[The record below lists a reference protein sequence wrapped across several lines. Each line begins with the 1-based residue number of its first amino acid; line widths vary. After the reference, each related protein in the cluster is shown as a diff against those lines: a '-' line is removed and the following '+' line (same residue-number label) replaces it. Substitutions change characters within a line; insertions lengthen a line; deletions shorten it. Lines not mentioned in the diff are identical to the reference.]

1 MRVSLSLAI
10 VIAAG
15 TASVAAAQPER
26 PSGYLAPGE
35 LDVTAVL
42 EPAPR
47 PGDPRYEADRDIFRD
62 TRKLVGT
69 PRYQLARND
78 ADVRPAAML
87 YAFSCAAGIALT
99 PENAP
104 RLLRVL
110 QRATA
115 DGGAQ
120 MGKAKEQYKRERPY
134 VIDQGPTCQPPEEL
148 FERAHNRAS
157 YDYPS
162 GHTIAGW
169 TWALVLASVMPD
181 RAQSLLQRGRAY
193 GQSRYIC
200 GMHNYSAVEAGM
212 LAATST
218 FALVQTKPAYQA
230 DLKAARAEIDG
241 LRKRG
246 EAAPAT
252 AICNAES
259 ALIAQP
265 VLPVTAPAPG
275 TAP

>member
-1 MRVSLSLAI
+1 MRVSLSLA
-10 VIAAG
+10 VVMFAGAAS
-15 TASVAAAQPER
+15 AAAAQPER

-87 YAFSCAAGIALT
+87 RTFSCAAGVALT

-110 QRATA
+110 QRATRDA
-115 DGGAQ
+115 GAQ

-169 TWALVLASVMPD
+169 TWALILASVLPD

-193 GQSRYIC
+193 GESRYIC
-200 GMHNYSAVEAGM
+200 GVHNHSAVEAGM
-212 LAATST
+212 LAATAT
-218 FALVQTKPAYQA
+218 LALVQTKPAYQA
-230 DLKAARAEIDG
+230 DLKAARSEIDK

-246 EAAPAT
+246 GSAPAN
-252 AICNAES
+252 CDAEG
-259 ALIAQP
+259 ALIARP
-265 VLPVTAPAPG
+265 VLPVTAP
-275 TAP
+275 

>member
-1 MRVSLSLAI
+1 MRAGRFLAVAIAAAAALAI
-10 VIAAG
+10 P
-15 TASVAAAQPER
+15 VAAQSER

-35 LDVTAVL
+35 FDVTAVL

-69 PRYQLARND
+69 PRYQLAQSD
-78 ADVRPAAML
+78 AALGPASL
-87 YAFSCAAGIALT
+87 LRTFSCAAGIALT

-104 RLLRVL
+104 RLLTVL
-110 QRATA
+110 RRATA
-115 DGGAQ
+115 DAGGQ
-120 MGKAKEQYKRERPY
+120 IGQAKDLYERERPY
-134 VIDQGPTCQPPEEL
+134 VIDRGPTCQPPEEL
-148 FERAHNRAS
+148 LDHRTNRAS

-162 GHTIAGW
+162 GHTTVGW

-181 RAQSLLQRGRAY
+181 RAQGILQRGRAY
-193 GQSRYIC
+193 GESRYIC
-200 GMHNYSAVEAGM
+200 GVHNHSAVEAGL

-218 FALVQTKPAYQA
+218 MAVVQTKKAFQA
-230 DLKAARAEIDG
+230 DLKAARSEIAR

-246 EAAPAT
+246 APAP
-252 AICNAES
+252 AACPAEN

-265 VLPVTAPAPG
+265 VLPVTTAEAP
-275 TAP
+275 

>member
-1 MRVSLSLAI
+1 MRVSLPLAI

-15 TASVAAAQPER
+15 AASTVAAQPER
-26 PSGYLAPGE
+26 PSGYLVPGE
-35 LDVTAVL
+35 FDVTAVL

-69 PRYQLARND
+69 PRYQLAQND

-87 YAFSCAAGIALT
+87 RTFSCAAGIALT

-110 QRATA
+110 QRATRDA
-115 DGGAQ
+115 GAQ
-120 MGKAKEQYKRERPY
+120 MGKAKDLFKRERPY
-134 VIDQGPTCQPPEEL
+134 VIDQGPTCQPPEAL
-148 FERAHNRAS
+148 FDHANNRAT

-169 TWALVLASVMPD
+169 TWALVLASVLPD

-193 GQSRYIC
+193 GESRYIC
-200 GMHNYSAVEAGM
+200 GVHNHSAVEAGM
-212 LAATST
+212 LAATAT
-218 FALVQTKPAYQA
+218 MALVQTKPAYQA
-230 DLKAARAEIDG
+230 DLKAARSEIDR

-246 EAAPAT
+246 EPT
-252 AICNAES
+252 PTNCDAES
-259 ALIAQP
+259 ALIMRP
-265 VLPVTAPAPG
+265 VLPATGPG